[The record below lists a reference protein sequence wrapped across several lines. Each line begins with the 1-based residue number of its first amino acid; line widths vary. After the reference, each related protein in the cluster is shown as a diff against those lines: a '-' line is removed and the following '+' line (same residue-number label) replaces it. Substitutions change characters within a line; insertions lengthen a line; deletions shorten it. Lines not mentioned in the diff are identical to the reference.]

1 MIRPANINDAKN
13 IIELNIKEW
22 KNTYKGIF
30 PSEYLD
36 NLDNLKE
43 ETILKCQDKIHEY
56 VVFEENNKILGFIK
70 YGNNRQNYLNE
81 YGEIHALYVLSESQ
95 KNGIGKQLI
104 NYVLENNKG
113 KYKYFLVATLA
124 KNSANV
130 FYKKCGFKK
139 VGNVYFELNGK
150 IYKENLYCIKMA
162 HS

>member
-81 YGEIHALYVLSESQ
+81 YGEIHALYVLS
-95 KNGIGKQLI
+95 
-104 NYVLENNKG
+104 
-113 KYKYFLVATLA
+113 
-124 KNSANV
+124 
-130 FYKKCGFKK
+130 
-139 VGNVYFELNGK
+139 
-150 IYKENLYCIKMA
+150 
-162 HS
+162 